1 MNPSTLPAVL
11 YCDDDA
17 LCLRAFERSFSQH
30 FRIFPCSS
38 PHEALALLE
47 QQRGTIGA
55 VISDQRM
62 PGMSGVELLERA
74 RTLAPDARRMLVTAY
89 ADLKAMVDA
98 VNRGQVTRCFFK
110 PWDRAEMLASLE
122 EALKFA
128 HLELKL
134 RELRRQMMETEHQ
147 ARLGQVMASIAHV
160 LTGPVDSLSPHLAA
174 LRRNIA
180 PVIEYVNTHLAQ
192 DNDPNVAEIVK
203 ELPSLI
209 SDMET
214 GLEHLRTLM
223 AQARDGRERSR
234 ETHSGLK

>member
-1 MNPSTLPAVL
+1 MSPSALPAVL

-17 LCLRAFERSFSQH
+17 LCLRAFDRGFSQH
-30 FRIFPCSS
+30 FRIFPCAS
-38 PHEALALLE
+38 PQEALALLE
-47 QQRGTIGA
+47 QRRGEIGA
-55 VISDQRM
+55 VVSDQRM

-110 PWDRAEMLASLE
+110 PWDRAEVLASLE

-134 RELRRQMMETEHQ
+134 RELKRQMVETEHQ
-147 ARLGQVMASIAHV
+147 ARLGQVMAGIAHV
-160 LTGPVDSLSPHLAA
+160 LTGPEGSLSPHLAT

-180 PVIEYVNTHLAQ
+180 PVIGYVNKHLAQ
-192 DNDPNVAEIVK
+192 DDNQDVAELVK
-203 ELPSLI
+203 DLPFLI

-214 GLEHLRTLM
+214 CLEHLRKVTQGLEV
-223 AQARDGRERSR
+223 QARGPVLPD
-234 ETHSGLK
+234 